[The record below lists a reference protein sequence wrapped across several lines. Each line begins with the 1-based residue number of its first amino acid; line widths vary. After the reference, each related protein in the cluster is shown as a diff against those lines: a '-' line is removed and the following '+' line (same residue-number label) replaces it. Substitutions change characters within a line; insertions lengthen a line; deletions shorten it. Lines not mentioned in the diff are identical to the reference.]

1 MFGTQTG
8 FFAAIIN
15 ALGGGSLAFTLLDAD
30 AADNFYDFTQDVDG
44 RLFNVGTGPLI
55 TPHRRGS

>member
-1 MFGTQTG
+1 MFGTQTR

-30 AADNFYDFTQDVDG
+30 PADNFYHFTQGVDG
-44 RLFNVGTGPLI
+44 RLFNVGTGPVI